1 MQRLIILSKPN
12 KHRERLERLKRIEFE
27 TDYNQEIESQSL
39 MGIRS
44 TMLVMTDSGLKRV
57 SKFFIRAQDSK
68 FGTRI
73 EKATRKP
80 RNPRAVSMK

>member
-1 MQRLIILSKPN
+1 MSRPD
-12 KHRERLERLKRIEFE
+12 KHIERQKEYKRIKYE
-27 TDYNQEIESQSL
+27 SL

-57 SKFFIRAQDSK
+57 SKFFIRANDSK

-73 EKATRKP
+73 EKARRKP
-80 RNPRAVSMK
+80 RNPKAVIVK